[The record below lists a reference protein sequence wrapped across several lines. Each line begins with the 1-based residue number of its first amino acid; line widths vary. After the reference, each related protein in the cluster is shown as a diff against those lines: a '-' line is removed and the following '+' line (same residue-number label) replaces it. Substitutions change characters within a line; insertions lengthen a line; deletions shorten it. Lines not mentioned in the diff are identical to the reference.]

1 MIRRR
6 AFFLL
11 PSALALVLLEGC
23 ATAPTGPVGLNLT
36 VHAGM
41 DINPDPDGRAT
52 PVPIRLYQLT
62 DIARFD
68 QTNFYALVTHGQD
81 ALGADLLGSEEFV
94 VIPGTA
100 RTINRTLAAGTRYVG
115 IAVLFRDVAHADWRA
130 TAPVSASGPTDLTLT
145 ISGLR
150 ARLAEGNG

>member
-6 AFFLL
+6 ALFLL

-41 DINPDPDGRAT
+41 DINPDPDGQAT
-52 PVPIRLYQLT
+52 PVPVRLYQLT
-62 DIARFD
+62 DTASFD
-68 QTNFYALVTHGQD
+68 RANFYALVTHEQD
-81 ALGADLLGSEEFV
+81 TLGADLLGSEEFV
-94 VIPGTA
+94 VTPGTA
-100 RTINRTLAAGTRYVG
+100 RTITRTLAAGTRYVG
-115 IAVLFRDVAHADWRA
+115 IAVLFRDVGRAGWRA
-130 TAPVSASGPTDLTLT
+130 TAPASASGPTDLTLT

-150 ARLAEGNG
+150 ATLA

>member
-6 AFFLL
+6 AFFLV

-23 ATAPTGPVGLNLT
+23 ATAPTGPVGLNLV

-41 DINPDPDGRAT
+41 DINPDSNGSGT

-62 DIARFD
+62 DTASFD
-68 QTNFYALVTHGQD
+68 HANIFDLITHGQD
-81 ALGADLLGSEEFV
+81 ALGTTLLGSEE
-94 VIPGTA
+94 VIIAPGSA
-100 RTINRTLAAGTRYVG
+100 RTITRTLAAGTQYLGV
-115 IAVLFRDVAHADWRA
+115 AVLFRDVERNAWRG
-130 TAPVSASGPTDLTLT
+130 TAPVSGSGPTDLTLT

-150 ARLAEGNG
+150 ATLA